1 MDQLKSIFELIKKL
15 DQHEKNNF
23 VALSNIKSDSNQKEY
38 FILYELLVAQT
49 VLDTE
54 KIQELYSNR
63 KNEKL
68 LSNDIVYLEEQILH
82 SLQVSKRYDTAKN
95 QAYAKIILIENLISK
110 ELYKLANK
118 EIKKAIYICKDQDLL
133 PVSLIL
139 NEYKNFCDF
148 YLQGSNSENTEIILK
163 ELVDESYEL
172 YISKKIYYICFE
184 FGKSKQSFDK
194 TKDKKYLEQM
204 THHYNGFKKIINSIN
219 RELTINES
227 VLCEKI
233 KFEYTFTIKKYHQS
247 IIHLNNILKIVEDDI
262 DTEIQAFWV
271 YLNFIW
277 CGFESCCLSNKK
289 IKAKSFIHKATEYS
303 KLKIIKS
310 NDSYLNELDKF
321 MIKLKI
327 QYMLF
332 FEDYSMLNDYTIMLN
347 ETINSNTDFAINSL
361 IKSKVQL
368 SICYLLNNH
377 IAKSYAL
384 IDEVTR
390 DEKLELNYDFKTCHY
405 LIKIVYE
412 IHQKQ
417 YDLSDYSLKN
427 FYRFIKS
434 NSPNKEYDISIYKLF
449 LQFHKHNSIG
459 EKLPKQT
466 NRIKKD
472 NLLLY
477 SFILSYFK

>member
-38 FILYELLVAQT
+38 FLLYKLLESEA
-49 VLDTE
+49 VLNND
-54 KIQELYSNR
+54 KIYELYSSR

-68 LSNDIVYLEEQILH
+68 LANDLVYLEEQIFH
-82 SLQVSKRYDTAKN
+82 SLQISKRYDSAKH
-95 QAYAKIILIENLISK
+95 QVYAKIILIENLISK

-118 EIKKAIYICKDQDLL
+118 EIKKALQICKNQDLL

-148 YLQGSNSENTEIILK
+148 FLQGSNSENTQIILK
-163 ELVDESYEL
+163 ELVDDSYEL
-172 YISKKIYYICFE
+172 YISKKVYYICFE
-184 FGKSKQSFDK
+184 FAKSKQSYDK
-194 TKDKKYLEQM
+194 TKDRKYLEQM
-204 THHYNGFKKIINSIN
+204 TDNYTEFKKIYKFIN

-227 VLCEKI
+227 LLEDKI
-233 KFEYTFTIKKYHQS
+233 RFEYTFTIKKYHQS
-247 IIHLNNILKIVEDDI
+247 IIHINNILKIIEKDI

-277 CGFESCCLSNKK
+277 CAFESCCLSNKK
-289 IKAKSFIHKATEYS
+289 ITAKSFMNKANEYS
-303 KLKIIKS
+303 RLKIIKS
-310 NDSYLNELDKF
+310 NESYIYELDKF
-321 MIKLKI
+321 ILKMKI

-332 FEDYSMLNDYTIMLN
+332 FEDYSMLKDYTIKLA
-347 ETINSNTDFAINSL
+347 ETINSNTDFTINSL
-361 IKSKVQL
+361 SKSKVQL
-368 SICYLLNNH
+368 SICYLLNNQ
-377 IAKSYAL
+377 INKSYEL

-390 DEKLELNYDFKTCHY
+390 DEKFEMNYDYKICYY
-405 LIKIVYE
+405 LIKTIYE

-434 NSPNKEYDISIYKLF
+434 NSNNLEYDTSIYKLF
-449 LQFHKHNSIG
+449 LQVHKHTSLG
-459 EKLPKQT
+459 EKFPKQL
-466 NRIKKD
+466 NSIKKD

-477 SFILSYFK
+477 SFILSYL